1 MVRRGQM
8 TAGRRRIKVCV
19 VIFDLVIN
27 AISYR
32 LLMNSTQIIVA
43 SVSEQSLSIIP
54 PPSLKIQDW

>member
-1 MVRRGQM
+1 M